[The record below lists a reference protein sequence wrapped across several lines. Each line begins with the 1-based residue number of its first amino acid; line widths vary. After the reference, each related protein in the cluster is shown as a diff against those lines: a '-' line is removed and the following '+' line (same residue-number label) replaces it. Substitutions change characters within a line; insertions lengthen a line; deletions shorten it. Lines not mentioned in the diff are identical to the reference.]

1 MEKRM
6 QRTLSGDSL
15 PPSPASHSLSSAV
28 TSTRTSRKGRLVEPD
43 TTSSN
48 IQRAISV
55 PPPPT
60 KSRTISVP
68 EPNGRPVRSSEPA
81 LPVGAI
87 SAGWT
92 GESGGNA
99 PANSNANHPPQYGP
113 GISSTNSIPDAVVR
127 TWRSALASSEM
138 EPNRASF
145 SSSIYSLGSTIM
157 GSAWGSI
164 PNNPSSVAG
173 PEPEDGMQLCL
184 RLC

>member
-1 MEKRM
+1 M

-48 IQRAISV
+48 IQRAISM

-60 KSRTISVP
+60 KSETISVSGSS
-68 EPNGRPVRSSEPA
+68 GRSVRSSEPA
-81 LPVGAI
+81 LPVGEI
-87 SAGWT
+87 PAGLT
-92 GESGGNA
+92 AESGRNA
-99 PANSNANHPPQYGP
+99 PANSNPNHSPQHVP
-113 GISSTNSIPDAVVR
+113 RKSSTNSISDAVVR

-157 GSAWGSI
+157 GNAWGSL
-164 PNNPSSVAG
+164 PSNPSSVAG